1 MMVSLYGMILT
12 TRARV
17 GMIQQNYDIID
28 EVNCK
33 VEAKQ
38 FAQFKKIICYKSQFK
53 FSSYFTMLFVEG

>member
-1 MMVSLYGMILT
+1 MVFLYGIILT
-12 TRARV
+12 VRAKV
-17 GMIQQNYDIID
+17 GMMQENYGIRIKD

-53 FSSYFTMLFVEG
+53 LSLYVMMNLFC